1 MERRTVKKAQAIMAS
16 QTSGTEKPAI
26 PLAAFAADIER
37 RRLAA
42 GVTELPRN
50 AGANR
55 TESKMALLKAID
67 EAAAKKGITW

>member
-1 MERRTVKKAQAIMAS
+1 MKAQAIMAS
-16 QTSGTEKPAI
+16 RTLKAKQAAI
-26 PLAAFAADIER
+26 PLADFAADIER

-55 TESKMALLKAID
+55 TESKQALLKAID
-67 EAAAKKGITW
+67 AVAAAKGFRW

>member
-1 MERRTVKKAQAIMAS
+1 MKAQAIMAS
-16 QTSGTEKPAI
+16 RTSGNEKPAI

-50 AGANR
+50 AGAKR
-55 TESKMALLKAID
+55 TESKKALLKAID
-67 EAAAKKGITW
+67 EAAAGKGFKW